1 MGKKRI
7 RFGSRDKKTEDFV
20 DPDKDPY
27 SYLKRYILEE
37 NYKDW
42 FERNYPDNT
51 IYGAVGLNEWDYNEM
66 KKKLAANQDTVEDTS
81 KLEPESEPES
91 EPEPEPESEPE
102 QKDDGKLSGKWTAEP
117 PGTKRT
123 QPTKPDEEGFGKI
136 ASTGPVV
143 SDEQQKITKKHTDKL
158 FWMRFAFALIG
169 GVIATFAFDGIAGSE
184 EKRWSS
190 IIFMIVLF
198 VATCFIAKGM
208 KISFPKS
215 DRKKLVTTG
224 IGSYIF
230 LYLFAWIMT
239 HTMLNLP
246 KDNFSLPF
254 T

>member
-37 NYKDW
+37 DYKDW

-66 KKKLAANQDTVEDTS
+66 KKKLSANQDTVEDTS
-81 KLEPESEPES
+81 KL

-102 QKDDGKLSGKWTAEP
+102 QKDDGKVSGKWTAEP
-117 PGTKRT
+117 PGAKRT

-136 ASTGPVV
+136 ASTDPVV
-143 SDEQQKITKKHTDKL
+143 SDEQQKITKKRTDKL
-158 FWMRFAFALIG
+158 FWMRFVFALGG
-169 GVIATFAFDGIAGSE
+169 GVIATFVFDGIADSE

-198 VATCFIAKGM
+198 VVTCFIAKGM
-208 KISFPKS
+208 KISFPRS

-246 KDNFSLPF
+246 KENFSLPF

>member
-7 RFGSRDKKTEDFV
+7 RFGSRGKKIEDFV
-20 DPDKDPY
+20 DPNKDPY

-66 KKKLAANQDTVEDTS
+66 KKKLSANQDTVEDTS
-81 KLEPESEPES
+81 KLEPEPES
-91 EPEPEPESEPE
+91 EPEP
-102 QKDDGKLSGKWTAEP
+102 KDDGKVSGKWTAEP

-136 ASTGPVV
+136 ASTDPVV
-143 SDEQQKITKKHTDKL
+143 SDEQQSITKKRTDML

-169 GVIATFAFDGIAGSE
+169 GVIATFAFDGIADME

-198 VATCFIAKGM
+198 IVTCFIAKGM
-208 KISFPKS
+208 KINFPKS

-230 LYLFAWIMT
+230 MYLFAWIT
-239 HTMLNLP
+239 TYTLLNLP
-246 KDNFSLPF
+246 KENFSLPF

>member
-7 RFGSRDKKTEDFV
+7 RFGSRGKKIEDFV
-20 DPDKDPY
+20 DPDKDPH
-27 SYLKRYILEE
+27 SYLRRYILEE
-37 NYKDW
+37 KYKDW

-66 KKKLAANQDTVEDTS
+66 KKKLSAQQDTVEDI
-81 KLEPESEPES
+81 SEPKSES

-102 QKDDGKLSGKWTAEP
+102 LELEPKDDGKVSGKWTAEP

-136 ASTGPVV
+136 ASTDPVV
-143 SDEQQKITKKHTDKL
+143 SDEQQNIIKKHTNTL

-169 GVIATFAFDGIAGSE
+169 GVIATFALDEIADSE
-184 EKRWSS
+184 EKRWIS

-198 VATCFIAKGM
+198 IVTCFIAKGM
-208 KISFPKS
+208 KINFPRS

-224 IGSYIF
+224 IGSFVF
-230 LYLFAWIMT
+230 LYLFAWIT
-239 HTMLNLP
+239 TYTLLNLP

>member
-7 RFGSRDKKTEDFV
+7 RFGSRDKKIEDFV
-20 DPDKDPY
+20 DPNKDPQ

-37 NYKDW
+37 KYKDW
-42 FERNYPDNT
+42 FDRNYPDNT
-51 IYGAVGLNEWDYNEM
+51 IYGAVGLNEWDYNAM
-66 KKKLAANQDTVEDTS
+66 KKKLSANQDTVEDV
-81 KLEPESEPES
+81 S
-91 EPEPEPESEPE
+91 EPEPEPKSELEPEPELESEP
-102 QKDDGKLSGKWTAEP
+102 KDDGKVSGKWTAEP
-117 PGTKRT
+117 PGVERN
-123 QPTKPDEEGFGKI
+123 QPTKRDEISPTE
-136 ASTGPVV
+136 PVV
-143 SDEQQKITKKHTDKL
+143 SEEQQDIIKKRTNVL
-158 FWMRFAFALIG
+158 FWLRFVFAIMG
-169 GVIATFAFDGIAGSE
+169 GVAATFLFEGIEDTE

-198 VATCFIAKGM
+198 VVTCFIAKGM

-239 HTMLNLP
+239 YTILNLP
-246 KDNFSLPF
+246 RNDFSLPF

>member
-20 DPDKDPY
+20 DPNKDPQ

-37 NYKDW
+37 KYRDW
-42 FERNYPDNT
+42 FDRNYPDNT
-51 IYGAVGLNEWDYNEM
+51 IYGAVGLNEWDYNAM
-66 KKKLAANQDTVEDTS
+66 KKKLSANQDTVED
-81 KLEPESEPES
+81 KS
-91 EPEPEPESEPE
+91 EPEPEPKSELEPEPELESEP
-102 QKDDGKLSGKWTAEP
+102 KDDGKISGKWTAEP
-117 PGTKRT
+117 PGVERT
-123 QPTKPDEEGFGKI
+123 QPAKRDEISPTES
-136 ASTGPVV
+136 AV
-143 SDEQQKITKKHTDKL
+143 SEEQQSIIKKRTNVL

-169 GVIATFAFDGIAGSE
+169 GVAAEFLFDGIADSE

-198 VATCFIAKGM
+198 VVTCFIAKGM
-208 KISFPKS
+208 KIKFSKS

>member
-66 KKKLAANQDTVEDTS
+66 KKKLSANQDTVEDTS
-81 KLEPESEPES
+81 KLEPEPGS

-136 ASTGPVV
+136 ASTGPAV

-158 FWMRFAFALIG
+158 FWMRFVFALGG
-169 GVIATFAFDGIAGSE
+169 GVIATFVFDGIADSE

-198 VATCFIAKGM
+198 VVTCFIAKGM
-208 KISFPKS
+208 KISFPRS

-246 KDNFSLPF
+246 KENFSLPF

>member
-37 NYKDW
+37 NYKAW

-66 KKKLAANQDTVEDTS
+66 KKKLSANQDTVEDTS
-81 KLEPESEPES
+81 KLEPEPES
-91 EPEPEPESEPE
+91 EPEP
-102 QKDDGKLSGKWTAEP
+102 KDDGKVSGKWTSEP

-123 QPTKPDEEGFGKI
+123 QSTKPDEEGFGKI
-136 ASTGPVV
+136 TSTDPVV
-143 SDEQQKITKKHTDKL
+143 SDEQQNIIKKRTNTL

-169 GVIATFAFDGIAGSE
+169 GVIATFAFDGIADME

-190 IIFMIVLF
+190 ITFMIVLF
-198 VATCFIAKGM
+198 VVTCFIAKGM
-208 KISFPKS
+208 KINFPKS

-224 IGSYIF
+224 IGSYVF

-246 KDNFSLPF
+246 KENFSLPF

>member
-1 MGKKRI
+1 MGKKKI
-7 RFGSRDKKTEDFV
+7 RFGSRGKKIEDFV
-20 DPDKDPY
+20 DPAKDPY

-42 FERNYPDNT
+42 FDRNYPDNT

-66 KKKLAANQDTVEDTS
+66 KKKLSANQDTVEDTS
-81 KLEPESEPES
+81 KLEPESEPE
-91 EPEPEPESEPE
+91 PEPESEPE
-102 QKDDGKLSGKWTAEP
+102 PKDDGKISGKWTAEP

-136 ASTGPVV
+136 ESTDPVV
-143 SDEQQKITKKHTDKL
+143 SDEQQSLTKKRTDIL

-169 GVIATFAFDGIAGSE
+169 GVIATFAFDEIADME

-198 VATCFIAKGM
+198 IVTCFIAKGM
-208 KISFPKS
+208 KINFPKS

>member
-66 KKKLAANQDTVEDTS
+66 KKKLSANQDTVEDTS
-81 KLEPESEPES
+81 KLEPEPGS

-102 QKDDGKLSGKWTAEP
+102 QKDDGKVSGKWTAEP

-158 FWMRFAFALIG
+158 FWMRFAFALGG
-169 GVIATFAFDGIAGSE
+169 GVIATFVFDGIADSE

-198 VATCFIAKGM
+198 VVTCFIAKGM
-208 KISFPKS
+208 KITFPKS

>member
-37 NYKDW
+37 NYRAW
-42 FERNYPDNT
+42 FERHYPDNT

-66 KKKLAANQDTVEDTS
+66 KKKLSANQDTVEDTS
-81 KLEPESEPES
+81 KLEPEPES

-102 QKDDGKLSGKWTAEP
+102 PKDDGKVSGKWTAEP
-117 PGTKRT
+117 PGAKRT
-123 QPTKPDEEGFGKI
+123 QPTKPGEEGFGKI
-136 ASTGPVV
+136 ASTDSVV
-143 SDEQQKITKKHTDKL
+143 SDEQQNIIKKRTNKL

-169 GVIATFAFDGIAGSE
+169 GAAAEFLFDGIADSE
-184 EKRWSS
+184 EKRWLS

-198 VATCFIAKGM
+198 VVTCFIAKGM
-208 KISFPKS
+208 KISFPRS

-246 KDNFSLPF
+246 KENFSLPF

>member
-51 IYGAVGLNEWDYNEM
+51 IYGAVGLNEWDYNEI
-66 KKKLAANQDTVEDTS
+66 KKKLSANQDTVEDTS
-81 KLEPESEPES
+81 KLEPEPGS

-102 QKDDGKLSGKWTAEP
+102 QKDDGKVSGKWTAEP

>member
-37 NYKDW
+37 NYKAW

-66 KKKLAANQDTVEDTS
+66 KKKLSANQDTVEDTS
-81 KLEPESEPES
+81 KLEPEPESEP

-102 QKDDGKLSGKWTAEP
+102 PKDDGKVSGQWTAEP
-117 PGTKRT
+117 PGAKRT
-123 QPTKPDEEGFGKI
+123 KPTKPDEEGFGKI
-136 ASTGPVV
+136 ASTDPVV
-143 SDEQQKITKKHTDKL
+143 SDEQQNIIKKRTNTL
-158 FWMRFAFALIG
+158 FWMRFALALG
-169 GVIATFAFDGIAGSE
+169 GGAAAEFLFDGIADSE

-190 IIFMIVLF
+190 IIFMIGLF

-208 KISFPKS
+208 KINFPKS

-224 IGSYIF
+224 IGSYVF

-246 KDNFSLPF
+246 KENFSLPF

>member
-7 RFGSRDKKTEDFV
+7 RFGSSGKKIEDFV

-66 KKKLAANQDTVEDTS
+66 KKKLSANQDTVEDTS
-81 KLEPESEPES
+81 KLEPESEPE
-91 EPEPEPESEPE
+91 PEPESEPE
-102 QKDDGKLSGKWTAEP
+102 PKDDGKISGKWTAEP

-136 ASTGPVV
+136 ESTDPVV
-143 SDEQQKITKKHTDKL
+143 SDEQQSLTKKRTDIL

-169 GVIATFAFDGIAGSE
+169 GVIATFAFDEIADME

-190 IIFMIVLF
+190 IIFMIGLF
-198 VATCFIAKGM
+198 VATCFVAKGM
-208 KISFPKS
+208 KINFPKS

-224 IGSYIF
+224 IGSYVF

-246 KDNFSLPF
+246 KENFSLPF

>member
-20 DPDKDPY
+20 DPNKDPQ

-37 NYKDW
+37 KYKDW
-42 FERNYPDNT
+42 FDRNYPDNT
-51 IYGAVGLNEWDYNEM
+51 IYEAVGLNEWDYNAM
-66 KKKLAANQDTVEDTS
+66 KKKLSANQDTVEDV
-81 KLEPESEPES
+81 SEPEPEPKS
-91 EPEPEPESEPE
+91 EPEPEPELESEP
-102 QKDDGKLSGKWTAEP
+102 KDNGKISGKWTAEP
-117 PGTKRT
+117 SGVERT
-123 QPTKPDEEGFGKI
+123 QPTKRDDISPTESAASEEQRNNI
-136 ASTGPVV
+136 
-143 SDEQQKITKKHTDKL
+143 KKRTNTL
-158 FWMRFAFALIG
+158 FWLRFAFALIG
-169 GVIATFAFDGIAGSE
+169 GVAAEFLFDGIADSE

-198 VATCFIAKGM
+198 VVTCFIAKLGM

-239 HTMLNLP
+239 HTLLNLP

>member
-7 RFGSRDKKTEDFV
+7 RFGSRGKKIEDFV
-20 DPDKDPY
+20 DPNKDPH

-51 IYGAVGLNEWDYNEM
+51 IYEAVGLNEWDYNAM
-66 KKKLAANQDTVEDTS
+66 KKKLSANQDTVEDTS
-81 KLEPESEPES
+81 KLEPEPEPES
-91 EPEPEPESEPE
+91 EPEP
-102 QKDDGKLSGKWTAEP
+102 KDDGKVSGKWTAEP
-117 PGTKRT
+117 PGAKRT

-136 ASTGPVV
+136 APTEPVV
-143 SDEQQKITKKHTDKL
+143 SDEQQSIIKKRTNTL

-169 GVIATFAFDGIAGSE
+169 GVAAEFLFDEIADSE

-198 VATCFIAKGM
+198 IVTCFIAKGM
-208 KISFPKS
+208 KINFPKS

>member
-37 NYKDW
+37 NYKAW

-66 KKKLAANQDTVEDTS
+66 KKKLSANQDTVEDTS
-81 KLEPESEPES
+81 KLEPEPES

-102 QKDDGKLSGKWTAEP
+102 PKDDGKVSGKWTSEP

-123 QPTKPDEEGFGKI
+123 QSTKPDEEGFGKI
-136 ASTGPVV
+136 ASTDPVV
-143 SDEQQKITKKHTDKL
+143 SDEQQNIIKKRTNTL

-169 GVIATFAFDGIAGSE
+169 GVIATFAFDGIADME

-190 IIFMIVLF
+190 IIFMIGLF

-208 KISFPKS
+208 KINFPKS

-224 IGSYIF
+224 IGSYVF

-246 KDNFSLPF
+246 KENFSLPF

>member
-7 RFGSRDKKTEDFV
+7 RFGSRGKKIEDFV

-42 FERNYPDNT
+42 FDRNYPDNT

-66 KKKLAANQDTVEDTS
+66 KKKLSANQDTVEDTS
-81 KLEPESEPES
+81 KLEPESEPE
-91 EPEPEPESEPE
+91 PEPESEPE
-102 QKDDGKLSGKWTAEP
+102 PKDDGKISGKWTAEP

-136 ASTGPVV
+136 ESTDPVV
-143 SDEQQKITKKHTDKL
+143 SDEQQSLTKKRTDIL

-169 GVIATFAFDGIAGSE
+169 GVIATFAFDEIADME

-198 VATCFIAKGM
+198 IVTCFIAKGM
-208 KISFPKS
+208 MINFPKS

>member
-66 KKKLAANQDTVEDTS
+66 KKKLSANQDTVEDTS
-81 KLEPESEPES
+81 KLEPEPES
-91 EPEPEPESEPE
+91 EPEP
-102 QKDDGKLSGKWTAEP
+102 KDDGKVSGKWTAEP
-117 PGTKRT
+117 PGTKRR

-136 ASTGPVV
+136 ASTDPVV
-143 SDEQQKITKKHTDKL
+143 SDEQQSITKKRTDML

-169 GVIATFAFDGIAGSE
+169 GVIATFAFDEIADSE
-184 EKRWSS
+184 EKRWIS

-198 VATCFIAKGM
+198 IVTCFIAKGM
-208 KISFPKS
+208 KINFPRS

-246 KDNFSLPF
+246 KENFSLPF

>member
-20 DPDKDPY
+20 DPNKDPQ

-37 NYKDW
+37 KYRDW
-42 FERNYPDNT
+42 FDRNYPDNT
-51 IYGAVGLNEWDYNEM
+51 IYGAVGLNEWDYNAM
-66 KKKLAANQDTVEDTS
+66 KKKLSANQDTVED
-81 KLEPESEPES
+81 KS
-91 EPEPEPESEPE
+91 EPEPEPKSVPEPEPELESEP
-102 QKDDGKLSGKWTAEP
+102 KDDGKISGKWTAEP
-117 PGTKRT
+117 PGVERT
-123 QPTKPDEEGFGKI
+123 QPAKRDEISPTES
-136 ASTGPVV
+136 AV
-143 SDEQQKITKKHTDKL
+143 SEEQQSIIKKRTNVL

-169 GVIATFAFDGIAGSE
+169 GVAAEFLFDGIADSE

-198 VATCFIAKGM
+198 VVTCFIAKGM